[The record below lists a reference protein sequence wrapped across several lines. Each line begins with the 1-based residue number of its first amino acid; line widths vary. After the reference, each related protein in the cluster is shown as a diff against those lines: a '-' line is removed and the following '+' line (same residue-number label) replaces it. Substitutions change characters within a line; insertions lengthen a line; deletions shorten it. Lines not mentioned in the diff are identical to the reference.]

1 MARSF
6 VFMNASGILEPD
18 QGEYIMNEE
27 GNAILK
33 MLEEGKISEEE
44 AALLLD
50 AIRQPERPSSVSQI
64 LADSLQPNVRDRLQK
79 APSARPDAE
88 GIAPSAPKRGGAR
101 NGRGV
106 GRKSGRSRD
115 HGSGLGPHQTRDGSR
130 GGQR

>member
-1 MARSF
+1 
-6 VFMNASGILEPD
+6 
-18 QGEYIMNEE
+18 MNEE

-50 AIRQPERPSSVSQI
+50 AIRRPEHPSSVSQI
-64 LADSLQPNVRDRLQK
+64 LVDSLQPNVRDRLQK

-88 GIAPSAPKRGGAR
+88 GITSSAKTKGGAR

-106 GRKSGRSRD
+106 GRQSGRSRD
-115 HGSGLGPHQTRDGSR
+115 HGSGLGPRQARDRSR
-130 GGQR
+130 GGKR

>member
-1 MARSF
+1 MARYF
-6 VFMNASGILEPD
+6 VFINASGIRDPD

-33 MLEEGKISEEE
+33 MLEEGKVSVEE
-44 AALLLD
+44 ATALLD

-79 APSARPDAE
+79 APSALPDAE
-88 GIAPSAPKRGGAR
+88 GITPSAKNKGGAR

-106 GRKSGRSRD
+106 GRQSRRSRD
-115 HGSGLGPHQTRDGSR
+115 HGSGLGPRQTRDGSR

>member
-1 MARSF
+1 
-6 VFMNASGILEPD
+6 
-18 QGEYIMNEE
+18 MNEE

-33 MLEEGKISEEE
+33 MLEEGKVSVEE
-44 AALLLD
+44 ATALLD

-88 GIAPSAPKRGGAR
+88 GITPSAPKRGGAR

>member
-1 MARSF
+1 
-6 VFMNASGILEPD
+6 
-18 QGEYIMNEE
+18 MNEE

-50 AIRQPERPSSVSQI
+50 AIRQQERPSSVSQI

-106 GRKSGRSRD
+106 GRKSRRSRD